1 MVSSTR
7 SGNSASIEKRS
18 SKDKNNNKFGSDEEN
33 TCSSKLNHVVNDF
46 ASSAFL
52 SDLTP
57 PASET
62 VITEFFP
69 IRLIVDPPIHRAQL
83 HPLLISNNDE
93 STEDQTPKAKLE
105 KVLEEKS
112 TKEVVV
118 ATKQQKE
125 AQVNESIQ
133 VMAKRLRH
141 VFGDI
146 PRTYTPRKR
155 LCDVFGDGS
164 DTSCPIRTV
173 NDAYNKKHHV
183 PTEKDTHPRQSLC
196 GNKLHSYQ
204 NSYYSRIPPI
214 RLTVDLSISSPM
226 ATTTQ
231 EREIVVDA
239 AVIPEEGV
247 GDNVAEEQ
255 QAPEGLNASAELY
268 SAIHNDL
275 VPMVKNH
282 CTNLNILPPGKDDK
296 EYY

>member
-33 TCSSKLNHVVNDF
+33 TCSSKLNRVLNDF

-62 VITEFFP
+62 VI
-69 IRLIVDPPIHRAQL
+69 
-83 HPLLISNNDE
+83 
-93 STEDQTPKAKLE
+93 TEDQTPKAKLE

-125 AQVNESIQ
+125 AQVNESTQ
-133 VMAKRLRH
+133 VMAKQLRH

-164 DTSCPIRTV
+164 DTSHPIRTV

-183 PTEKDTHPRQSLC
+183 PTEKDTHPCQPLC

-214 RLTVDLSISSPM
+214 RLTVDLPISSRM

-247 GDNVAEEQ
+247 RDNVAEEQ
-255 QAPEGLNASAELY
+255 QAPEALNASAELC
-268 SAIHNDL
+268 STIHNDL

>member
-7 SGNSASIEKRS
+7 SGNSASTEKRS

-33 TCSSKLNHVVNDF
+33 TCSSKLNRDVNDF

-62 VITEFFP
+62 VITE
-69 IRLIVDPPIHRAQL
+69 
-83 HPLLISNNDE
+83 
-93 STEDQTPKAKLE
+93 DQTPEAKLE

-112 TKEVVV
+112 TKEV
-118 ATKQQKE
+118 
-125 AQVNESIQ
+125 
-133 VMAKRLRH
+133 H
-141 VFGDI
+141 
-146 PRTYTPRKR
+146 
-155 LCDVFGDGS
+155 
-164 DTSCPIRTV
+164 TSRPFRTV
-173 NDAYNKKHHV
+173 NDAYIKKHHV
-183 PTEKDTHPRQSLC
+183 PTEKDTHPRQLLC

-214 RLTVDLSISSPM
+214 RLTVDLPISSPV

-231 EREIVVDA
+231 EREAVVDA
-239 AVIPEEGV
+239 AIIPEEGV

-255 QAPEGLNASAELY
+255 QAPEGLNASAELC

-275 VPMVKNH
+275 VPIVKNY
-282 CTNLNILPPGKDDK
+282 CTNLNILPPRKDDK
-296 EYY
+296 DYY

>member
-7 SGNSASIEKRS
+7 SGNNASIEKRS

-62 VITEFFP
+62 VITEIFP
-69 IRLIVDPPIHRAQL
+69 LRLTVDPHIHRAQL

-125 AQVNESIQ
+125 AQVNESIE

-164 DTSCPIRTV
+164 DTSRPIRTV

-183 PTEKDTHPRQSLC
+183 PTEKDTHPRQSL
-196 GNKLHSYQ
+196 N
-204 NSYYSRIPPI
+204 PPI
-214 RLTVDLSISSPM
+214 RLTVDLPISSPM

-239 AVIPEEGV
+239 AVIPVEGV

-255 QAPEGLNASAELY
+255 QAPEPLNASAELC
-268 SAIHNDL
+268 SAIHHDL
-275 VPMVKNH
+275 IPMVKNH

>member
-7 SGNSASIEKRS
+7 SGNNASIEKRS
-18 SKDKNNNKFGSDEEN
+18 SKDKNNNKIGSDEEN
-33 TCSSKLNHVVNDF
+33 TCSSKLNRVLNDF

-52 SDLTP
+52 NDLTP

-62 VITEFFP
+62 VIT
-69 IRLIVDPPIHRAQL
+69 A
-83 HPLLISNNDE
+83 NNDE

-125 AQVNESIQ
+125 AQLNESIQ
-133 VMAKRLRH
+133 VMTKRLRH

-164 DTSCPIRTV
+164 DTSHPIRTV

-183 PTEKDTHPRQSLC
+183 PTEKDTHPRQPLC

-214 RLTVDLSISSPM
+214 RLTVDLPISSPM

-231 EREIVVDA
+231 EREVVVAA

-255 QAPEGLNASAELY
+255 QAPEALNAFAELC
-268 SAIHNDL
+268 STIHNDL
-275 VPMVKNH
+275 VPIYGEEPLYESQHFSTRKR
-282 CTNLNILPPGKDDK
+282 
-296 EYY
+296 